1 MRRNKEEARRWLQQ
15 AKKDLEIG
23 KSLGEMGEYA
33 YACFHL
39 EQAGQKALKSFLY
52 FVGKRYIWEH
62 SIFNLAKQC
71 REYDAE
77 FKELLDAGKYLDRFY
92 LTTRYPDAVAPPA
105 LPYELFTEEDFQKA
119 LELSEK
125 IFKFVERKISP

>member
-1 MRRNKEEARRWLQQ
+1 MRRNKEEAGRWLQQ
-15 AKKDLEIG
+15 AKMDLKIG
-23 KSLGEMGEYA
+23 RSLGEMGEYA

-52 FVGKRYIWEH
+52 FMGKRYIWEH
-62 SIFNLAKQC
+62 SIFNLAQKC
-71 REYDAE
+71 AEYDSE

-105 LPYELFTEEDFQKA
+105 LPYELFTEEDFKKA
-119 LELSEK
+119 LELAEK
-125 IFKFVERKISP
+125 IFRFVERKITS

>member
-1 MRRNKEEARRWLQQ
+1 MRRSKEEARRWLQQ

-23 KSLGEMGEYA
+23 RSLGNMGEYA

-39 EQAGQKALKSFLY
+39 EQASQKALKSFLY
-52 FVGKRYIWEH
+52 FMGKRYIWEH
-62 SIFNLAKQC
+62 SIFNLAQQC
-71 REYDAE
+71 AEYDSE

-105 LPYELFTEEDFQKA
+105 LPYELFTEEDFKKA
-119 LELSEK
+119 LELAER
-125 IFKFVERKISP
+125 ILRFVERKIE